1 MSQSSGCFSY
11 LFLPTSSP
19 SIGIK
24 TQVEESEIKNHSKH
38 FFPLLHCNQYLRP
51 LETPGEEEYLVRKFF
66 QIHITKPL
74 ANKAHTIKWNSEN
87 EDTTDLT

>member
-51 LETPGEEEYLVRKFF
+51 LETPVEEEYLVRKFF
-66 QIHITKPL
+66 PNPH
-74 ANKAHTIKWNSEN
+74 N
-87 EDTTDLT
+87 EAIS